1 MATLPSSALDP
12 QNPFLNVNSQ
22 FPEIQALAQ
31 LAASKPMP
39 EVLKHK
45 IAGMLLRLDRILQT
59 SGGYS
64 REYESIELYV
74 RWVTDIP
81 WGNYADDNLDLSHA
95 EEELNRN
102 HYGLQHVK
110 DTIIEY
116 LSVMKLQK
124 MLKDQQDAEALASQ
138 DMSKLRGSSSSAP
151 VMCFVGIQGVGKTS
165 IAKSI
170 AATLGRPFV
179 RIALGAMG
187 EVSQIRG
194 TAITEA
200 NAEPGYII
208 KALTNSGVMNPVIL
222 LDEVDK
228 TSSESGLRADLMAA
242 LLEILDPEQN
252 ATFVDHYVDSPVD
265 LSKCVFITTANNL
278 GGISAALLDRL
289 EIIRFGSYT
298 DEDKINIAKNY
309 MLPKVRTA
317 TGIGEEQLTFD
328 DGVWPLVVR
337 PLGFDAG
344 VRQLER
350 TISILTRKVARLIVE
365 GKGTKFHLTPD
376 NFRQFIPEDIGV
388 YS

>member
-1 MATLPSSALDP
+1 MSTLPTTTLDP
-12 QNPFLNVNSQ
+12 QNPFLAINSQ
-22 FPEIQALAQ
+22 YPEVQKLVH

-39 EVLKHK
+39 EGLKQK
-45 IAGMLLRLDRILQT
+45 LASMLLRLDRILQS

-64 REYESIELYV
+64 KEFESIEVYI
-74 RWVTDIP
+74 RWATNIP
-81 WGNYADDNLDLSHA
+81 WGSYAEDNLDLEHA
-95 EEELNRN
+95 AVELNKN

-110 DTIIEY
+110 DMVIEY
-116 LSVMKLQK
+116 LAVMKLQK
-124 MLKDQQDAEALASQ
+124 QRQLELQQEAQASG
-138 DMSKLRGSSSSAP
+138 DMSKLRGSSSNAP
-151 VMCFVGIQGVGKTS
+151 VMCFIGIQGVGKTS

-170 AATLGRPFV
+170 AASLGRPFV

-194 TAITEA
+194 VSITQP
-200 NAEPGYII
+200 NAEPGYIV
-208 KALTNSGVMNPVIL
+208 KALTNSKVMNPVIL
-222 LDEVDK
+222 LDEIDK

-252 ATFVDHYVDSPVD
+252 ATFVDHYIDFPVD
-265 LSKCVFITTANNL
+265 LSRCVFITTANNL

-289 EIIRFGSYT
+289 EVVRFGSYT
-298 DEDKINIAKNY
+298 DEDKIQIAKNY
-309 MLPKVRTA
+309 MLPKVRKS
-317 TGIGEEQLTFD
+317 TGIGEDQLTFD
-328 DGVWPLVVR
+328 DGVWPMVVR

-350 TISILTRKVARLIVE
+350 TLSILSRKVARLIVE
-365 GKGTKFHLTPD
+365 GKGSKFHLTPE